1 MPALCFSNHHGP
13 YVVQLLFG
21 LCIFLTFLS
30 HIESDAVVKK
40 MGGSPINVNYSE
52 SLRVGQVCS
61 GRDISVS
68 ERMIYTGKD
77 GIPVYGVEISNTCA
91 TGCAIS
97 NIHISCG
104 SFASTIEID
113 PKTFRRIAYN
123 DCLVKDGGKLASGES
138 VSFNYANNAIYPL
151 KVASVQCDA

>member
-1 MPALCFSNHHGP
+1 MPPLCFSNHHGP
-13 YVVQLLFG
+13 YVVQLLFAV
-21 LCIFLTFLS
+21 CIFATFLS
-30 HIESDAVVKK
+30 HVEPHAVVKK

-68 ERMIYTGKD
+68 QRMIFTEPD
-77 GIPVYGVEISNTCA
+77 GIPAYAVEIGNTCA

-123 DCLVKDGGKLASGES
+123 DCLVKDGGKLAAGDV
-138 VSFNYANNAIYPL
+138 VSFNYANNAMYPMN
-151 KVASVQCDA
+151 VASVQCDA